1 MPWYIGLYAIV
12 IVASVISPIEQIE
25 KTIGLIAPITLTAL
39 IASLLVPFAGFS
51 DPEKAQKWAVQYG
64 IVPLFGCYTVL
75 AWHYASFIGFLLL
88 AGATAVH
95 LGYWTSS
102 MHSRSY
108 RLKMFDLAFGRTM
121 PGLSQLVAL
130 LHIVGKAHIAD
141 KIVTSLIK
149 SRRVYEDQ
157 LKKAIEESGEEIDL
171 GDILKEVHMAND

>member
-1 MPWYIGLYAIV
+1 
-12 IVASVISPIEQIE
+12 
-25 KTIGLIAPITLTAL
+25 
-39 IASLLVPFAGFS
+39 
-51 DPEKAQKWAVQYG
+51 
-64 IVPLFGCYTVL
+64 
-75 AWHYASFIGFLLL
+75 YASFIGFLLL

-95 LGYWTSS
+95 FGYWTSS

-130 LHIVGKAHIAD
+130 LHVVGKSHVAD

-157 LKKAIEESGEEIDL
+157 LKQAIQETGEEIDL
-171 GDILKEVHMAND
+171 EDILKEVQMARE